1 MNANQFEE
9 DFIAFEVIKNFNA
22 AEQLI
27 DSIEW
32 DNWKDDEEEEDVYFK
47 VESVLWN
54 KLMAMNEDK
63 GIEEDEGEYIY
74 SQVALYFQAVNEN
87 IQDVNSINSFILEKY
102 FEELTIEYATFSSFM
117 EVYNNENNLRSLI
130 NSEVNVSTLNLGQ

>member
-9 DFIAFEVIKNFNA
+9 DFIAFEVIKNSNA

-54 KLMAMNEDK
+54 KLMAMNEDE

-87 IQDVNSINSFILEKY
+87 MQDVNSINSFILEKY

-130 NSEVNVSTLNLGQ
+130 NSEVNVSTLNLE